1 METKDQLN
9 QNPGD
14 VIKQSQEE
22 NSKSVKKTEDK
33 LEEKQQPVEDQ
44 EKNSKKKPSAKSG
57 EEKKSSPKKVVK
69 KSEKAPATSE
79 KKGKKPAVKEAN
91 SETDKAKKSAKT
103 KKTTKKSATNSDATK
118 KVKEKVAK
126 VKDSAQDKDK
136 SVEKVKK
143 VSKTKKTVKKTESK
157 TDVEGDTS
165 IEKKKALK
173 KDVKDNKPTEE
184 TETVSPVK
192 KDTKTKE
199 PAKKKVKKDVQ
210 EEVIDQKTDS
220 EELDE
225 EHKSDVEVEEHQEVE
240 NLNELPRE
248 DLVILLE
255 DIVRDGDIN
264 AIKKKVAL
272 IKVAFL
278 KINKEEKNQKYDEFI
293 TSGGDKTDYDSS
305 EDEFEK
311 RFNEAF
317 GIYRQKRQIFLEDL
331 EKQKTQNLEAKKII
345 LEELK
350 ALIDSEE
357 SLKKTYDEFRTL
369 QDKWR
374 QIGMVPKNEVNNL
387 WQSYHFFVEK
397 FFDKVKINK
406 ELRDLDLK
414 KNLESKIRLCE
425 KTEELLL
432 ETSILKSFK
441 QLQKYHNQW
450 KQTGPVP
457 QDKKD
462 EIWER
467 FKSATDKINQRRR
480 EHYEKL
486 QEGQNNNYIAKTALC
501 EKSEKILQKENEN
514 IKDWQENTEQIT
526 ELLKVWKTIGP
537 APRKQNDE
545 IWERFKTSLDTF
557 FTGRKEYF
565 QKIKEEQLNNY
576 NFKLDLCAQAE
587 AVKNS
592 TDWKRTT
599 QELIHMQKEWK
610 KIGPVPKKYSDKVW
624 KRFRASCDEFFNS
637 KSEYYANIGKR
648 ESDNLKL
655 KEELIKKVEKYKFS
669 EDKNGNL
676 EILKE
681 FQREWTDIGHVPIR
695 DKDRVQI
702 EFRNTVSK
710 RLDSLNISKTE
721 IQSINYKQ
729 RIEGLKENP
738 NARRIL
744 SNERN
749 LVMNKRNKLEEEIKL
764 WENNLGFL
772 AESKKANLLKDEF
785 EKKINSAKE
794 EVEVLSEKLKFL
806 ERETK

>member
-57 EEKKSSPKKVVK
+57 EEKKPSPKKVVK

-79 KKGKKPAVKEAN
+79 KKEKKPAVKKAN
-91 SETDKAKKSAKT
+91 SETDKAKTSAKT
-103 KKTTKKSATNSDATK
+103 KKTTKKSVTKSDATK

-126 VKDSAQDKDK
+126 VKDSDQDKDK
-136 SVEKVKK
+136 SAEKVKK
-143 VSKTKKTVKKTESK
+143 ASKTKKPVKKAESK

-165 IEKKKALK
+165 NEKKKALK
-173 KDVKDNKPTEE
+173 K
-184 TETVSPVK
+184 VK
-192 KDTKTKE
+192 KE
-199 PAKKKVKKDVQ
+199 VQ
-210 EEVIDQKTDS
+210 EEVIDQEANS

-225 EHKSDVEVEEHQEVE
+225 KHEADLEVKEHQEVE

-248 DLVILLE
+248 ELVVLLE

-462 EIWER
+462 EIWDR

-501 EKSEKILQKENEN
+501 EKSEEILQKENEN
-514 IKDWQENTEQIT
+514 IKDWQENTEQIS

-624 KRFRASCDEFFNS
+624 KRFRAACDEFFNS
-637 KSEYYANIGKR
+637 KSEYYANIGKH

-655 KEELIKKVEKYKFS
+655 KEELIEKVEKYKFS
-669 EDKNGNL
+669 DDKNGNL
-676 EILKE
+676 ETLKE

-702 EFRNTVSK
+702 EFRNT
-710 RLDSLNISKTE
+710 I
-721 IQSINYKQ
+721 
-729 RIEGLKENP
+729 
-738 NARRIL
+738 
-744 SNERN
+744 
-749 LVMNKRNKLEEEIKL
+749 
-764 WENNLGFL
+764 
-772 AESKKANLLKDEF
+772 
-785 EKKINSAKE
+785 
-794 EVEVLSEKLKFL
+794 
-806 ERETK
+806 